1 MERLRASL
9 CGYGGPIFATEAD
22 RIMSRYR
29 PIAPKPALPCVSDVE
44 RSASS
49 AIIIDNLTVRQVPD
63 SSTTPSKQK
72 SKRVRKRSLKEAE
85 GQLQPAKRPA
95 LDGLS
100 SQVGHKLQSFP
111 CGLATEASPM
121 LIQEDAGFMER
132 AAASAPPSMFP
143 LEKTRKSIQNNS
155 YGYGGCFTELIRGI
169 AGLPT
174 ANHVHN
180 LLQHQQQ
187 QQQLPSLLEVLPQH
201 CSVGQRPK
209 QCQDE
214 SQEQRLQRETRET
227 RDELCSDAFW
237 SCFTDGDPKESV
249 RERATSE
256 EGPQSGLDEEGMD
269 GESDQRKGIVTLNL
283 LPEVPTR
290 AESPTQSTSSCGS
303 SHASAHCMSLAR
315 MERVYGHS
323 PEPVI
328 LTDNKNY
335 KVLWVNQSY
344 SKACKGNS
352 NMLLPFI
359 HPLGAPMQL
368 GQFQLQLESHSES
381 TSATLWGFL
390 KKFVVDM
397 ANRNASKWLSS
408 DVSTAVHNASVESRS
423 GLPTLPQ
430 PYSLGMSNWESSDT
444 LNSPRVITPQPVRL
458 VGSMVSVESLA
469 EIQNGNVVAAS
480 LELVKKQSEEGK
492 MPGFITDT
500 SNVVRWVNSAY
511 KVMVG
516 QPECPWL
523 ASTMREEGGCGAPTI
538 TGEVLLTCN
547 VEVPTSVVSF
557 SGRANVQWTK
567 NTGER
572 SCMTLPC
579 DVSAFVDG
587 YSKRMLVWKLD
598 AQASLSLTCGAK
610 SLA

>member
-9 CGYGGPIFATEAD
+9 CGYGGPIFFATKAD

-49 AIIIDNLTVRQVPD
+49 AITIDNLTVRQVPD
-63 SSTTPSKQK
+63 SSTTSSKQK

-100 SQVGHKLQSFP
+100 SQMGHKLQSFT
-111 CGLATEASPM
+111 CELATEASPL

-132 AAASAPPSMFP
+132 AAASAPPAMFP
-143 LEKTRKSIQNNS
+143 LDKTRKSIQNNS

-209 QCQDE
+209 QRQDE
-214 SQEQRLQRETRET
+214 SQEQHLQRETR
-227 RDELCSDAFW
+227 DQLCSDAFW
-237 SCFTDGDPKESV
+237 SSFTDGDAKENA

-256 EGPQSGLDEEGMD
+256 EGPQSGLDEEGID
-269 GESDQRKGIVTLNL
+269 GEIDQRNGIVTLNL

-290 AESPTQSTSSCGS
+290 AESPTQSTSSCCS

-335 KVLWVNQSY
+335 KVLWVNQAY

-352 NMLLPFI
+352 TMLSPFI
-359 HPLGAPMQL
+359 HPVGAPMQL
-368 GQFQLQLESHSES
+368 GQFQLQLESQSES

-390 KKFVVDM
+390 KKFVVDT
-397 ANRNASKWLSS
+397 ANHDTSKWLPSN
-408 DVSTAVHNASVESRS
+408 VSTAVHNATVKRRS

-430 PYSLGMSNWESSDT
+430 PFSLGMSNWASSDT

-458 VGSMVSVESLA
+458 VGSVVSVESLA
-469 EIQNGNVVAAS
+469 EIQNGNAMAAS
-480 LELVKKQSEEGK
+480 LELVKKRSEECE
-492 MPGFITDT
+492 MPGFITDM

-523 ASTMREEGGCGAPTI
+523 ASTMKDGGCGAPTI

-547 VEVPTSVVSF
+547 VEVPTSAVCF

-598 AQASLSLTCGAK
+598 AQASLSLNCGAK